1 MNKPLTPKQC
11 ANIDC
16 PEGGVIYP
24 SDTIFYRTNTDGYYA
39 CCGRCLE
46 SANRLPKSLKD
57 LAVKKAQAR
66 VNEARVVLGL

>member
-16 PEGGVIYP
+16 PDDGVIYP
-24 SDTIFYRTNTDGYYA
+24 SDTVFYRTNDAGYYA

-46 SANRLPKSLKD
+46 SANRLPKSLKA

-66 VNEARVVLGL
+66 VNEARVVLGF